1 MKRLIMLMLAVILVC
16 TACSNGNRNT
26 DSDYTLYYVDPS
38 KRELMGWGKDI
49 EEAKAED
56 IIKDFYEELKTS
68 PDENMIA
75 IVPANVILN
84 TIAIDNNILYMDFSD
99 NYHDMKKIDEALFK
113 AAVVKTMVQVEG
125 IDYVSFYINGHPLTN
140 ANGTDVGLMSN
151 QTFIDGNNTYD
162 ESITWV
168 ETVLYFSDSAGE
180 MLVGEKTN
188 IAYNKNTSIEKVV
201 IEYLLNGP
209 SESENRKT
217 LPSNLNVISASTK
230 DGTCYVNFN
239 SAFLSSLAD
248 VSAKITL
255 YSLVNT
261 LCELPSVKNVQF
273 LVNGSSDYSLRE
285 TYSLAELYER
295 NLDLIK
301 QKE

>member
-49 EEAKAED
+49 EETKAED

>member
-1 MKRLIMLMLAVILVC
+1 MKRLTMLMLAVILVC

-68 PDENMIA
+68 PDENMVS

>member
-68 PDENMIA
+68 PDENMVS

>member
-1 MKRLIMLMLAVILVC
+1 VIFVF
-16 TACSNGNRNT
+16 TACSNGNRTT

-49 EEAKAED
+49 EATKAED

-84 TIAIDNNILYMDFSD
+84 TIAIDNNVLYMDFSD

-168 ETVLYFSDSAGE
+168 ETVLYFSDSAGDK
-180 MLVGEKTN
+180 LVGEKTN

>member
-68 PDENMIA
+68 PDENMVS

-84 TIAIDNNILYMDFSD
+84 TIAIDNNSLYMDFSD

-209 SESENRKT
+209 SESGNRKT

>member
-1 MKRLIMLMLAVILVC
+1 MKRLIMLMLAVIFVC
-16 TACSNGNRNT
+16 TACSNGNRT
-26 DSDYTLYYVDPS
+26 PDSDYTLYYVDPS

-180 MLVGEKTN
+180 KLVGEKTN

>member
-1 MKRLIMLMLAVILVC
+1 MKRLIMLMLAVIFVC
-16 TACSNGNRNT
+16 TACSNENRT
-26 DSDYTLYYVDPS
+26 PDSDYTLYYVDPS